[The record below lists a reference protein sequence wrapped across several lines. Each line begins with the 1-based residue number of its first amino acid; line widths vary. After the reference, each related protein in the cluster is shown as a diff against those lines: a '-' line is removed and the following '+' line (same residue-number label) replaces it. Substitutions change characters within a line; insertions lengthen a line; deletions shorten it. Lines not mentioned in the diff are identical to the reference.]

1 VIRQVCREYDLS
13 LPLTSPQEI
22 SYFAEDSPSM
32 LWDSGQRRLKLL
44 INVGFL
50 FAFVSFGLSE
60 PVLAQGPEQTGHPGA
75 FTRSS
80 LTDPAIEKRVEALLK
95 QMTLEEKVGQLAQYS
110 SGAPT
115 GPSAGN
121 ADYPNMIARGE
132 VGSLFNLDGA
142 RAANQYQ
149 HIAVEKSR
157 LHIPLLFGL
166 DVIHGFRTTFPVPL
180 ALASTWDPSIVE
192 KYARIAAQES
202 SAAGVRWAFSPMV
215 DIARDPRWGRIVE
228 GAGEDPYLG
237 SVMARA
243 YVRGYQGKRLSDKES
258 IAACVKH
265 FVGYGAAEGGRDY
278 NTAEISEHT
287 LREVYL
293 PPFYAALR
301 EGSASLMSSFNTI
314 NGLPATAN
322 PFTLTGILRKEW
334 EFPGLVVSDWTS
346 VGELVQH
353 GIALDGA
360 AAARKAITAG
370 IDMDMVSDSYHQ
382 HLVELVKAGKVSQ
395 ARLDAA
401 VRDVLRVK
409 FALGLFEDPF
419 TDESREVQGALPK
432 ERVDAAR
439 RAAELSFV
447 LLKNSTVGSR
457 PVLPLTGETGT
468 IALIGPLVDD
478 AGSMLGA
485 WAGRGRPEDVV
496 TLKTALEQRVGAE
509 KIRYAKGGELQTSS
523 DAEIQKAVETARQAD
538 VVILAL
544 GEEASEQT
552 GEAASRAYLN
562 LPGRQQELLE
572 KVSASGKPVVLLLF
586 SGRPLTL
593 PWAFEHVPA
602 VVAVWFPG
610 IQAGPALVRVLF
622 GDVAPSGKLVVSWP
636 RTIGQI
642 PIYYNALNTGRP
654 AERTDLT
661 RPPKTSLEKYVSRY
675 VDELNSPQFP
685 FGYGLSYS
693 SFEYFQTH
701 VDSAKLSASA
711 LNANLRRAATD
722 DAPRATASA
731 NVKNTGTR
739 AVDEIIQ
746 LYVRLT
752 GTSMEEPVRKLVGFK
767 RISLAPGESQTVS
780 FPLGAEAFSLWD
792 MQNNQR
798 VEPSHVQLW
807 ISPDSSR
814 GLPAELEIVE

>member
-1 VIRQVCREYDLS
+1 
-13 LPLTSPQEI
+13 
-22 SYFAEDSPSM
+22 M
-32 LWDSGQRRLKLL
+32 LWNSCQQRLKSA
-44 INVGFL
+44 GFL
-50 FAFVSFGLSE
+50 AFLFGFASFGQSATL
-60 PVLAQGPEQTGHPGA
+60 LAQAPGPTGHPGA
-75 FTRSS
+75 LTRSS

-121 ADYPNMIARGE
+121 VDYPNMIARGE
-132 VGSLFNLDGA
+132 VGSLFNLDSA

-149 HIAVEKSR
+149 HIALEKSR
-157 LHIPLLFGL
+157 LRIPLLFGL
-166 DVIHGFRTTFPVPL
+166 DVIHGYRTTFPVPL

-192 KYARIAAQES
+192 KAARIAAQES

-243 YVRGYQGKRLSDKES
+243 YVRGYQGRSLSDKES

-265 FVGYGAAEGGRDY
+265 FVGYGAVEGGRDY

-293 PPFYAALR
+293 PPFYAAIR
-301 EGSASLMSSFNTI
+301 EGSASVMSSFNTI

-322 PFTLTGILRKEW
+322 PFTLSQILRKEW

-346 VGELVQH
+346 VGEIVEH
-353 GIALDGA
+353 GIALDKAQA
-360 AAARKAITAG
+360 AQKAMNAG
-370 IDMDMVSDSYHQ
+370 VDMDMVSDSYHQ
-382 HLVELVKAGKVSQ
+382 HLVELVKTGKVSQ

-419 TDESREVQGALPK
+419 TDESRENQGALPK
-432 ERVDAAR
+432 ERVEAAR
-439 RAAELSFV
+439 QAAERSFV
-447 LLKNSTVGSR
+447 LLKNSVAGSR
-457 PVLPLTGETGT
+457 PILPLTSESGT
-468 IALIGPLVDD
+468 IALIGPLADD
-478 AGSMLGA
+478 ARNMLGP

-496 TLKTALEQRVGAE
+496 TLKTALEQRVGTD
-509 KIRYAKGGELQTSS
+509 KIRFAKGGELQTAD
-523 DAEIQKAVETARQAD
+523 DAEIQKAIETAQKAD
-538 VVILAL
+538 VVLLAL
-544 GEEASEQT
+544 GEQADTQS

-562 LPGRQQELLE
+562 LPGRQEELLE
-572 KVSASGKPVVLLLF
+572 KVTATGKPVVLLLF

-602 VVAVWFPG
+602 VLAVWFPG
-610 IQAGPALVRVLF
+610 IQAGPAIMRVLF
-622 GDVAPSGKLVVSWP
+622 GDVPPSGKLVVSWP

-642 PIYYNALNTGRP
+642 PVYYNALNTGRP
-654 AERTDLT
+654 PENTDLMH
-661 RPPKTSLEKYVSRY
+661 PPLNSVEKYLSRY
-675 VDELNSPQFP
+675 IDEQNVPQFP
-685 FGYGLSYS
+685 FGFGLSYS
-693 SFEYFQTH
+693 SLEYSQTH

-711 LNANLRRAATD
+711 LNANLRGGAAD

-731 NVKNTGTR
+731 IVKNTGSR
-739 AVDEIIQ
+739 AVDEVIQ

-767 RISLAPGESQTVS
+767 RISLAPGESRTVS

-792 MQNNQR
+792 IQNNLR